1 MPWGAGERTPGR
13 DLDSTATRMAAND
26 PNASTDPPGRDAPR
40 WLRAEALAGRLAE
53 EVARAER
60 QLGPLSC
67 LLVVIEDLDAVVE
80 RYGDELAEQALAH
93 LAQALR
99 RELRLFDQVGRPSA
113 RELIVLLP
121 GADGPRGEI
130 VARRALQRLRT
141 IKIEVDG
148 QRRPLPIAI
157 GLATWTEGLT
167 PEALVERARSA
178 ARALHWTQTGD
189 VRAAD

>member
-1 MPWGAGERTPGR
+1 
-13 DLDSTATRMAAND
+13 MAAKD
-26 PNASTDPPGRDAPR
+26 PNARTEPPGREAPR
-40 WLRAEALAGRLAE
+40 WLSAPALAERLAE

-60 QLGPLSC
+60 NLGPLSC
-67 LLVVIEDLDAVVE
+67 LLLVIEDLDSVVE

-99 RELRLFDQVGRPSA
+99 GELRVFDQVGRPSE
-113 RELIVLLP
+113 RELVVLLP

-148 QRRPLPIAI
+148 GRRPLRVTI
-157 GLATWTEGLT
+157 GLATWTEGVT
-167 PEALVERARSA
+167 PLALVEAARSA
-178 ARALHWTQTGD
+178 ARGSHWTQTGD

>member
-1 MPWGAGERTPGR
+1 
-13 DLDSTATRMAAND
+13 MAAND
-26 PNASTDPPGRDAPR
+26 PHACTDPPGRNGPG
-40 WLRAEALAGRLAE
+40 WLPAAALQERLTE

-60 QLGPLSC
+60 GLGPLSC
-67 LLVVIEDLDAVVE
+67 LVVVIEDLATVVE
-80 RYGDELAEQALAH
+80 RYGDELAEQALSH

-99 RELRLFDQVGRPSA
+99 AELRVFDQVGRPGTG
-113 RELIVLLP
+113 ELVVLLP

-130 VARRALQRLRT
+130 VARRGLQRLRT

-157 GLATWTEGLT
+157 GLASWREGLT
-167 PEALVERARSA
+167 PDGLVEEARSA
-178 ARALHWTQTGD
+178 ARAAYWTQTGD

>member
-1 MPWGAGERTPGR
+1 
-13 DLDSTATRMAAND
+13 MAAND
-26 PNASTDPPGRDAPR
+26 PNARTDPPGRDAPR
-40 WLRAEALAGRLAE
+40 WLGAQELAERLAE

-60 QLGPLSC
+60 DLGPLSC
-67 LLVVIEDLDAVVE
+67 LLVVIEDLDSVVE
-80 RYGDELAEQALAH
+80 RYGDELAEQALTH

-99 RELRLFDQVGRPSA
+99 GELRVFDQVGRPSE

-130 VARRALQRLRT
+130 VARRALARLRT

-148 QRRPLPIAI
+148 QRRPLPISI
-157 GLATWTEGLT
+157 GLVTWTEGLT
-167 PEALVERARSA
+167 PLALVDAARSA
-178 ARALHWTQTGD
+178 ARASHWTQSGD

>member
-1 MPWGAGERTPGR
+1 
-13 DLDSTATRMAAND
+13 MAAND
-26 PNASTDPPGRDAPR
+26 PNARTDPPGRDAPR
-40 WLRAEALAGRLAE
+40 WLGAPELAERLAE

-60 QLGPLSC
+60 DLGPLSC
-67 LLVVIEDLDAVVE
+67 LLVVIEDLDSVVE

-99 RELRLFDQVGRPSA
+99 GELRVFDQVGRPSE
-113 RELIVLLP
+113 RELLVLLP

-157 GLATWTEGLT
+157 GLGHLDGGARRRWRSWTPPGRRRGPPTGRRPGTSERRT
-167 PEALVERARSA
+167 NLVTCSPVRSC
-178 ARALHWTQTGD
+178 GY
-189 VRAAD
+189 